1 MLRTDTS
8 GDPTFA
14 ELIARVRERSLAAY
28 AHQDVPFEYLVE
40 LLNPTRTLSHHPLFQ
55 VMLALQNAPET
66 ELELPGLRAGVELG
80 RTGTAKFDLF
90 FSLAEQRSAH
100 GEPQGISGAIEYS
113 SDIYDAPTVQA
124 LFDRW
129 LRLLDAAV
137 SDPDRPLADI
147 DMLTPDEHRRA
158 VVEFNDTVHAVPEV
172 SLGELFVRQV
182 AETPDAPAVTDG
194 AVTLTYAQLDA
205 LASRFAHEVIG
216 RGVRPGDAVGVLLE
230 RSIATVTTVLGLIK
244 AGAVYV
250 PLDVRYPADRIRHVL
265 ADTGARLLITDER
278 SVPESGAEAVE
289 LLHIESPRSHGTD
302 PGDPRVG
309 VGSGDV
315 AYVMYTSGS
324 TGAPK
329 GIVVTHRNVAALAL
343 DPRFDRSAHE
353 RVLLH
358 SPAAFDASTYELWVP
373 LLSGG
378 TVVVAPAGDLD
389 VPALRHT
396 VSSQDIT
403 ALWLTSSLLN
413 VVAEHAVDALS
424 GVRQVWSGG
433 EAVSGATVQ
442 RLQEAC
448 PALTVVD
455 GYGPTETTTFATRH
469 PVPRPYTGGAT
480 VPIGRPMAN
489 TRVYVLDAHLR
500 PVVPQVCGELYVAG
514 DGLARGYLNKPG
526 MTAERFVADPYG
538 LEPGGRMYRTG
549 DLVRVNAGGDLEY
562 MGRADQQVK
571 VRGFR
576 IEPGEIENV
585 LTDHPAI
592 GQAAVVAHHD
602 QTGSTRLI
610 AYVVPDTGETPAD
623 LREFV
628 RQRLPEYMAPSTYV
642 TLDRLPLTANGKLD
656 RAALPEPDQGA
667 RADVP
672 RREPRTE
679 RERLLG
685 TLVAQALGVDNVGP
699 DDDFFALGG
708 DSIVSIRL
716 VSLARSAGVGLAV
729 RDVFERRTAAGLAEI
744 AEELPVSAPDSGDS
758 GVGEL
763 EPTPIMRWFDARG
776 GDIDAFH
783 QAMLLEVPAGLR
795 EDHLVAAVQG
805 LVDHHDA
812 LRLTRKHSGQ
822 DNGAWSLEV
831 GPVGSVSAADVVHRV
846 DTTGAAVDATL
857 VRAQAEAASHR
868 LSAERSLLVQVVWF
882 DAGPAERG
890 RLLIVVNHLVVDGVS
905 WRILLPDLIA
915 ACESVGG
922 GRPPRLDPVGTSLRR
937 WTSLLTVEARKP
949 ARTAEAALWTGLL
962 TAADP
967 PLTTGRLDA
976 ARDTV
981 GRARELTLS
990 LPPEV
995 TTPLLTTV
1003 PTAFHAK
1010 VDDVLLTALAL
1021 AVAQWRRTHARGR
1034 HTALL
1039 VDVEGHGREEIVE
1052 GVDLS
1057 RTVGWFTSLYPVRVD
1072 PGPLAWEEVVDGGP
1086 SLGQALKRVKEQV
1099 RSLPD
1104 RGIGYGLLRHLNP
1117 DTAPEL
1123 AGLAVPQLGF
1133 NYLGRFPSAGAP
1145 VVPGRPEW
1153 TVAAETGLL
1162 SGADPATALAHGVE
1176 VNSMVRDI
1184 PDGPELEAVW
1194 TWAPDLWTERHV
1206 RALADHWFRA
1216 IRGLVRHGERSGTG
1230 GHSPSDFPLTE
1241 LSQHDIEQLEAAWRV
1256 QK

>member
-1 MLRTDTS
+1 T
-8 GDPTFA
+8 
-14 ELIARVRERSLAAY
+14 
-28 AHQDVPFEYLVE
+28 
-40 LLNPTRTLSHHPLFQ
+40 
-55 VMLALQNAPET
+55 
-66 ELELPGLRAGVELG
+66 
-80 RTGTAKFDLF
+80 
-90 FSLAEQRSAH
+90 
-100 GEPQGISGAIEYS
+100 
-113 SDIYDAPTVQA
+113 
-124 LFDRW
+124 
-129 LRLLDAAV
+129 
-137 SDPDRPLADI
+137 
-147 DMLTPDEHRRA
+147 
-158 VVEFNDTVHAVPEV
+158 
-172 SLGELFVRQV
+172 
-182 AETPDAPAVTDG
+182 
-194 AVTLTYAQLDA
+194 
-205 LASRFAHEVIG
+205 
-216 RGVRPGDAVGVLLE
+216 
-230 RSIATVTTVLGLIK
+230 
-244 AGAVYV
+244 
-250 PLDVRYPADRIRHVL
+250 
-265 ADTGARLLITDER
+265 
-278 SVPESGAEAVE
+278 
-289 LLHIESPRSHGTD
+289 
-302 PGDPRVG
+302 
-309 VGSGDV
+309 
-315 AYVMYTSGS
+315 
-324 TGAPK
+324 
-329 GIVVTHRNVAALAL
+329 
-343 DPRFDRSAHE
+343 
-353 RVLLH
+353 
-358 SPAAFDASTYELWVP
+358 
-373 LLSGG
+373 
-378 TVVVAPAGDLD
+378 
-389 VPALRHT
+389 
-396 VSSQDIT
+396 
-403 ALWLTSSLLN
+403 
-413 VVAEHAVDALS
+413 
-424 GVRQVWSGG
+424 
-433 EAVSGATVQ
+433 
-442 RLQEAC
+442 
-448 PALTVVD
+448 
-455 GYGPTETTTFATRH
+455 
-469 PVPRPYTGGAT
+469 
-480 VPIGRPMAN
+480 
-489 TRVYVLDAHLR
+489 
-500 PVVPQVCGELYVAG
+500 GELYIAG
-514 DGLARGYLNKPG
+514 AGLARGYLNKPG

-538 LEPGGRMYRTG
+538 PGPGGRMYRTG
-549 DLVRVNAGGDLEY
+549 DLVRANADGDLEY
-562 MGRADQQVK
+562 MGRADHQVK

-585 LTDHPAI
+585 LTSHPAI

-602 QTGSTRLI
+602 QPGSTRLI
-610 AYVVPDTGETPAD
+610 AYVVPDTGGPTAD
-623 LREFV
+623 VREFV

-656 RAALPEPDQGA
+656 RDALPEPDQGA

-685 TLVAQALGVDNVGP
+685 TLVAQALGVDKVGP

-729 RDVFERRTAAGLAEI
+729 RDVFEQRTAAGLAEV
-744 AEELPVSAPDSGDS
+744 AEELAVSAPDPDAS
-758 GVGEL
+758 GVGGM

-783 QAMLLEVPAGLR
+783 QAMLLEVPAELR
-795 EDHLVAAVQG
+795 EDHLVAAVQA

-812 LRLTRKHSGQ
+812 LRLTRTPNGQ

-831 GPVGSVSAADVVHRV
+831 GPVGSVSAADLVHRV
-846 DTTGAAVDATL
+846 ETAGAAVDATL
-857 VRAQAEAASHR
+857 VRAQTEAASDR
-868 LSAERSLLVQVVWF
+868 LSAERGLLVQVVWF

-890 RLLIVVNHLVVDGVS
+890 RLLVVVNHLVVDGVS

-915 ACESVGG
+915 ACEAVGG
-922 GRPPRLDPVGTSLRR
+922 GCPPRLDPVGTSLRR
-937 WTSLLTVEARKP
+937 WASLLTVEARRP
-949 ARTAEAALWTGLL
+949 ARTAEAALWTELL

-1003 PTAFHAK
+1003 PSAFHAK

-1021 AVAQWRRTHARGR
+1021 SVAQWRRTHARGL

-1039 VDVEGHGREEIVE
+1039 VDVEGHGREEIVD
-1052 GVDLS
+1052 GTDLS

-1104 RGIGYGLLRHLNP
+1104 RGSGYGLLRHLNP
-1117 DTAPEL
+1117 ETGPEL
-1123 AGLAVPQLGF
+1123 AGLAAPQLGF
-1133 NYLGRFPSAGAP
+1133 NYLGRFPSVGAP
-1145 VVPGRPEW
+1145 VVPGRPDW

-1162 SGADPATALAHGVE
+1162 SGADPATALAHGLE
-1176 VNSMVRDI
+1176 VNSMVRDA